1 MACHICYKE
10 IEASKLIHVRNI
22 KKLVCIGCFVDKV
35 EFGII

>member
-1 MACHICYKE
+1 MACEICYKE
-10 IEASKLIHVRNI
+10 IEASKLILVRNI